1 MALCLLIS
9 VHLILLWAVI
19 VILHLEL
26 SPMYV
31 HNHYVLLG
39 MWISAMVKQWTA
51 RSWTYP
57 DMKMLL
63 RHFITS
69 SYPYLHPIHSR
80 PPREG
85 CLCYW
90 FIQTA
95 DSSSVDNWIIFIYQ
109 HMPNNTVVVA
119 NIYKKVQN
127 DKAFY
132 GRKTLYTKLVYWSF
146 ILKKKED
153 IWYIS
158 YISTERRKGNHQR
171 KRKDIPIPPVRQL
184 PLTTVLVFMKRLVS
198 KAER

>member
-26 SPMYV
+26 SPVYV

-39 MWISAMVKQWTA
+39 MWISAMIKQWTA

-63 RHFITS
+63 LHFITS

-80 PPREG
+80 PPRER
-85 CLCYW
+85 CFCYW
-90 FIQTA
+90 IIQTA

-109 HMPNNTVVVA
+109 HMPNNTVVFA
-119 NIYKKVQN
+119 NIYIKKVQN

-158 YISTERRKGNHQR
+158 YISTERRKGNQR